1 MLYYD
6 KATKMIFE
14 EENHSIE
21 YKSLDK
27 TEGGKKLRELARE
40 CVCFAN
46 AQGGTIFI
54 GLDDKMKEPPTT
66 QKISQ
71 DKINTTLKALRGFT
85 NSVGLAEPEHLT
97 HENGGEYFS
106 FRVLPS
112 LKTVAMTSDGK
123 VGIRIGE
130 ECVPVD
136 SQSLTQLVFEKG
148 DFQWELVTHSRI
160 RVENLPLENIQK
172 FVVDIQASDKIS
184 EFMKQLDENS
194 LLEHFRL
201 VDDGIVT
208 NLGLLWLGNPLQR
221 SKISY
226 PITVQY
232 IVYDKNEEKVRKE
245 EWHFNEL
252 NPKELLLDIESKA
265 TELKY
270 SYELPKGLFREKI
283 PQYHPAVI
291 RELLVNAFVHQSFTI
306 SGDVFIR
313 VYTDRVEIMN
323 PGGLP
328 LGITK
333 QNILHHSRRKN
344 PHLIDIFKALGLME
358 GEGSGYDLIYE
369 KLSLDAKEFP
379 QIDNDIDYVKVT
391 IFSTIISQDVLKL
404 LDYALSH
411 FELTQKE
418 IITLGIIA
426 REKRVSATELAKFLQ
441 LGDDSR
447 LRNWV
452 NSLVEKN
459 ILVTQ
464 GKTKGVNYLLNHKF
478 LSAVEQNIKPSLKT
492 LEPHALKALI
502 YEDLKIHPN
511 SSKADIASRI
521 PDINLKAIQKVLYK
535 GVENGEL
542 LKEGGNKNR
551 TYLLVN
557 KK

>member
-1 MLYYD
+1 
-6 KATKMIFE
+6 MIFE

-54 GLDDKMKEPPTT
+54 GLDDKTKEPPTT

-459 ILVTQ
+459 ILVIQ

-511 SSKADIASRI
+511 SSKSDIASRI
-521 PDINLKAIQKVLYK
+521 PDIDLKAIQKVLYK

>member
-1 MLYYD
+1 M
-6 KATKMIFE
+6 FE
-14 EENHSIE
+14 EENHTIE

-27 TEGGKKLRELARE
+27 TDGGKKLKELARE

-54 GLDDKMKEPPTT
+54 GLDDKTKEPPKT

-71 DKINTTLKALRGFT
+71 DKINKTLKVLRGFT
-85 NSVGLAEPEHLT
+85 DSVGLAEPTHLT
-97 HENGGEYFS
+97 HQNGGEYFS

-136 SQSLTQLVFEKG
+136 SQSLTQLVSEKG
-148 DFQWELVTHSRI
+148 DFQWELVKHPKIRI
-160 RVENLPLENIQK
+160 ENIPFENITK
-172 FVVDIQASDKIS
+172 FVEDIRTSDKIS
-184 EFMKQLDENS
+184 DFMKQLDERS

-201 VDDGIVT
+201 IDDGVVT
-208 NLGLLWLGNPLQR
+208 NLGLLWLGNHMQR

-245 EWHFNEL
+245 EWHFNQL

-291 RELLVNAFVHQSFTI
+291 RELLVNAFVHHSFTI
-306 SGDVFIR
+306 SGDIFIR
-313 VYTDRVEIMN
+313 VYIDRIEIMN

-344 PHLIDIFKALGLME
+344 PYLIDIFKAMGLME

-369 KLSLDAKEFP
+369 KLSLDAKEYP
-379 QIDNDIDYVKVT
+379 EIENDIDYVKVT
-391 IFSTIISQDVLKL
+391 IFSTIISQDILKL

-426 REKRVSATELAKFLQ
+426 REKKVSATELAKFLQ

-452 NSLVEKN
+452 NSLLEKN
-459 ILVTQ
+459 ILVMQ
-464 GKTKGVNYLLNHKF
+464 GKTKGVTYLLNHKF

-502 YEDLKIHPN
+502 YEDLKIHPY
-511 SSKADIASRI
+511 SSKSDISSRI
-521 PDINLKAIQKVLYK
+521 PDIDIKEIQKVLYK
-535 GVENGEL
+535 GVEGGEL
-542 LKEGGNKNR
+542 FKEGGNKNR
-551 TYLLVN
+551 TYLLAN

>member
-1 MLYYD
+1 
-6 KATKMIFE
+6 
-14 EENHSIE
+14 
-21 YKSLDK
+21 
-27 TEGGKKLRELARE
+27 
-40 CVCFAN
+40 
-46 AQGGTIFI
+46 
-54 GLDDKMKEPPTT
+54 
-66 QKISQ
+66 
-71 DKINTTLKALRGFT
+71 LRGFT
-85 NSVGLAEPEHLT
+85 NSVGLAEPEHLI
-97 HENGGEYFS
+97 HDNGGEYFS

-136 SQSLTQLVFEKG
+136 SQSLTQLVSEKG

-172 FVVDIQASDKIS
+172 FITDIRASDKVS

-201 VDDGIVT
+201 VDDGMVT

-270 SYELPKGLFREKI
+270 FYELPKGLFREKI
-283 PQYHPAVI
+283 RQYHPAVI

-306 SGDVFIR
+306 SGDIFIR

-344 PHLIDIFKALGLME
+344 PHLIDVFKALGLME

-369 KLSLDAKEFP
+369 KLSLDAKEYP
-379 QIDNDIDYVKVT
+379 EIENDIDYVKVT

-418 IITLGIIA
+418 IITLGIIV
-426 REKRVSATELAKFLQ
+426 REKKVSAVALAKFLQ
-441 LGDDSR
+441 LGDEGR
-447 LRNWV
+447 LRSWV
-452 NSLVEKN
+452 NSLLEKN
-459 ILVTQ
+459 ILITQ
-464 GKTKGVNYLLNHKF
+464 GKTKGLTYLINHEF

-511 SSKADIASRI
+511 SSKSDISSRL
-521 PDINLKAIQKVLYK
+521 PDIELKDIQKILYD
-535 GVENGEL
+535 GVKNEEL
-542 LKEGGNKNR
+542 IKEGGNKN
-551 TYLLVN
+551 
-557 KK
+557 KKKKKTNT

>member
-1 MLYYD
+1 MTF
-6 KATKMIFE
+6 K
-14 EENHSIE
+14 EENHNIE

-27 TEGGKKLRELARE
+27 TVGGKKLKELARE

-46 AQGGTIFI
+46 AQGGTLFI
-54 GLDDKMKEPPTT
+54 GLDDKTKEPPVS

-71 DKINTTLKALRGFT
+71 DKINTTLKTLRGFT

-97 HENGGEYFS
+97 HKNGGEYFS

-136 SQSLTQLVFEKG
+136 SQSLTQLVSEKG

-172 FVVDIQASDKIS
+172 FIVDIRASDKIS
-184 EFMKQLDENS
+184 DFMKELDENS
-194 LLEHFRL
+194 LLEYFRL
-201 VDDGIVT
+201 VDDGIIT

-232 IVYDKNEEKVRKE
+232 IVYNKNEEKVRKE

-252 NPKELLLDIESKA
+252 NPKELLLNIESKA

-270 SYELPKGLFREKI
+270 SYELPKGLFREHI
-283 PQYHPAVI
+283 RQYHPAVI

-306 SGDVFIR
+306 SGDIFIR

-333 QNILHHSRRKN
+333 QNILHHTRRKN
-344 PHLIDIFKALGLME
+344 PYLIDIFKALGLME

-369 KLSLDAKEFP
+369 KLSLDAKKFP
-379 QIDNDIDYVKVT
+379 EIENDIDYVKVS
-391 IFSTIISQDVLKL
+391 IYSTIISQDVLKL

-418 IITLGIIA
+418 IIALGIIA

-441 LGDDSR
+441 LRDDAR

-452 NSLVEKN
+452 NSLLEKN
-459 ILVTQ
+459 ILITQ
-464 GKTKGVNYLLNHKF
+464 GKTKGVSYLLNHKF

-492 LEPHALKALI
+492 MEPHALKALI

-511 SSKADIASRI
+511 SLKSDISSRL
-521 PDINLKAIQKVLYK
+521 PDIELKDIQKILYK
-535 GVENGEL
+535 GIEDEEL
-542 LKEGGNKNR
+542 LKEGGNRNR
-551 TYLLVN
+551 TYILAN

>member
-1 MLYYD
+1 M
-6 KATKMIFE
+6 TFE

-27 TEGGKKLRELARE
+27 TEGGKKLKELARE

-46 AQGGTIFI
+46 AQGGTLFI
-54 GLDDKMKEPPTT
+54 GLDDKTKEPPTT

-306 SGDVFIR
+306 SGDIFIR

-511 SSKADIASRI
+511 SSKSDIASRI
-521 PDINLKAIQKVLYK
+521 PDIDLKAIQKVLYK

-551 TYLLVN
+551 TYLLAN

>member
-1 MLYYD
+1 MS
-6 KATKMIFE
+6 FE
-14 EENHSIE
+14 EENHNIE

-27 TEGGKKLRELARE
+27 TVGGKKLKELARE

-46 AQGGTIFI
+46 AQGGTLFI
-54 GLDDKMKEPPTT
+54 GLDDKTKKPPAT

-71 DKINTTLKALRGFT
+71 VKINTTLKALRGFT
-85 NSVGLAEPEHLT
+85 NSVGLAEPEHFM
-97 HENGGEYFS
+97 HDNGGEYFS

-123 VGIRIGE
+123 VAIRIGE

-136 SQSLTQLVFEKG
+136 SQSLTQLVSEKG

-160 RVENLPLENIQK
+160 RVENLPLGNIQK
-172 FVVDIQASDKIS
+172 FVTDIQASDKLS
-184 EFMKQLDENS
+184 EFIKQLDENS
-194 LLEHFRL
+194 LLEYFRL
-201 VDDGIVT
+201 VDDGMTT

-270 SYELPKGLFREKI
+270 FYELPKGLFREKI

-306 SGDVFIR
+306 SGDIFIR

-369 KLSLDAKEFP
+369 KLSLDAKEYP
-379 QIDNDIDYVKVT
+379 EIENDIDYVKVT

-404 LDYALSH
+404 LDYALLH
-411 FELTQKE
+411 FKLTQKE
-418 IITLGIIA
+418 IITLGIIV
-426 REKRVSATELAKFLQ
+426 REKKVSATELAKFLQ
-441 LGDDSR
+441 LGDEGR
-447 LRNWV
+447 LRSWV
-452 NSLVEKN
+452 NSLLEKN
-459 ILVTQ
+459 ILITQ
-464 GKTKGVNYLLNHKF
+464 GKTKGLTYLINHEF
-478 LSAVEQNIKPSLKT
+478 LSAVEQNIRPSLKT
-492 LEPHALKALI
+492 LEPHVLKALV
-502 YEDLKIHPN
+502 YEDLKIHPK
-511 SSKADIASRI
+511 SFKRDIISRL
-521 PDINLKAIQKVLYK
+521 PDINQKEIQKILYQ
-535 GVENGEL
+535 GIDDGEL
-542 LKEGGNKNR
+542 LKEGANKNR
-551 TYLLVN
+551 TYLLAN

>member
-1 MLYYD
+1 
-6 KATKMIFE
+6 MIYE

-27 TEGGKKLRELARE
+27 TEGKSKLRELARE

-54 GLDDKMKEPPTT
+54 GLDDKTKEPPYT

-85 NSVGLAEPEHLT
+85 NSVGLAEPKHLV

-112 LKTVAMTSDGK
+112 LRTVAMTSDGK

-136 SQSLTQLVFEKG
+136 SQSLTQLVSEKG
-148 DFQWELVTHSRI
+148 DFQWELVRHTRMTLDK
-160 RVENLPLENIQK
+160 LPSENIEN
-172 FVVDIQASDKIS
+172 FIEDIRSSDKVS
-184 EFMKQLDENS
+184 EFIKQLDDNS

-201 VDDGIVT
+201 VDEGAVT
-208 NLGLLWLGNPLQR
+208 NLGLLWLGNHLQR
-221 SKISY
+221 SKASY

-232 IVYDKNEEKVRKE
+232 IVYDKNEEKIRKE
-245 EWHFNEL
+245 EWHFNQL

-270 SYELPKGLFREKI
+270 FYELPKGLFREKI

-291 RELLVNAFVHQSFTI
+291 RELLVNAFVHQSYTI
-306 SGDVFIR
+306 SGDIFIR
-313 VYTDRVEIMN
+313 VYTDRLEIMN

-333 QNILHHSRRKN
+333 GNILHQTRRKN
-344 PHLIDIFKALGLME
+344 PHIIDIFKALGLME

-369 KLSLDAKEFP
+369 KLSLDAKLFP
-379 QIDNDIDYVKVT
+379 EIENDIDYVKVT
-391 IFSTIISQDVLKL
+391 IFSTIISQDILKL
-404 LDYALSH
+404 LDYVLSH
-411 FELTQKE
+411 FELTQKD
-418 IITLGIIA
+418 IITLGVIA
-426 REKRVSATELAKFLQ
+426 REKKISAMELTKFLQ
-441 LGDDSR
+441 LGDDTR

-452 NSLVEKN
+452 SSLVEKN

-464 GKTKGVNYLLNHKF
+464 GKTKGLTYLINPEL
-478 LSAVEQNIKPSLKT
+478 LSAVDQNIKPSLKT
-492 LEPHALKALI
+492 MEPHVLKALI

-511 SSKADIASRI
+511 SSKSDIVSRL
-521 PDINLKAIQKVLYK
+521 PDIDVKEIQKVLYSGSDSEELIK
-535 GVENGEL
+535 NGAT
-542 LKEGGNKNR
+542 KNR
-551 TYLLVN
+551 TYLLAN
-557 KK
+557 KKEIKKK

>member
-1 MLYYD
+1 MS
-6 KATKMIFE
+6 FE

-27 TEGGKKLRELARE
+27 TVGGKKLKELARE

-54 GLDDKMKEPPTT
+54 GLDDKTKEPPKT

-71 DKINTTLKALRGFT
+71 DKINATLKALRGFT
-85 NSVGLAEPEHLT
+85 NSVGLAEPEHLI
-97 HENGGEYFS
+97 HDNGGEYFS

-136 SQSLTQLVFEKG
+136 SQSLTQLVSEKG

-172 FVVDIQASDKIS
+172 FITDIRASDKVS

-201 VDDGIVT
+201 VDDGMVT

-270 SYELPKGLFREKI
+270 FYELPKGLFREKI
-283 PQYHPAVI
+283 RQYHPAVI

-306 SGDVFIR
+306 SGDIFIR

-344 PHLIDIFKALGLME
+344 PHLIDVFKALGLME

-369 KLSLDAKEFP
+369 KLSLDAKEYP
-379 QIDNDIDYVKVT
+379 EIENDIDYVKVT

-418 IITLGIIA
+418 IITLGIIV
-426 REKRVSATELAKFLQ
+426 REKKVSAVALAKFLQ
-441 LGDDSR
+441 LGDEGR
-447 LRNWV
+447 LRSWV
-452 NSLVEKN
+452 NSLLEKN
-459 ILVTQ
+459 ILITQ
-464 GKTKGVNYLLNHKF
+464 GKTKGLTYLINHEF

-511 SSKADIASRI
+511 SSKSDISSRL
-521 PDINLKAIQKVLYK
+521 PDIELKDIQKILYE
-535 GVENGEL
+535 GVKNEEL

-551 TYLLVN
+551 TYLLAN